1 MDAARR
7 VHTATLLLDG
17 TVLVAGG
24 DGDNGASASA
34 QLYHPGGGN

>member
-1 MDAARR
+1 M
-7 VHTATLLLDG
+7 HTATLLLDG

-34 QLYHPGGGN
+34 QLYHPVGGN